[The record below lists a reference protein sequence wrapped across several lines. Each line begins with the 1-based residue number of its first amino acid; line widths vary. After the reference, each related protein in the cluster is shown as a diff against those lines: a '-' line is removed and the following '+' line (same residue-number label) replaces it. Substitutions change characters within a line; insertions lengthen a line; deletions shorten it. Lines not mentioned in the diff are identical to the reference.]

1 MEQYGKKGPFTNP
14 IKNNYI
20 LEKFYEENFQK
31 KDADKLENFKVSK
44 VNLATNEVVENLDAA
59 LVDDYVSEVLNRKV
73 SIISDN
79 TITLDKNQECLNLI
93 FYCQTNYF
101 DMSNPQKGICSGK
114 NEEIISNLS
123 SVNPNGKTIV
133 VFGGDL
139 LGEEWQIK
147 YLKNAKI
154 ENNKALYFGLNK
166 RKARLIRDI
175 KKFFA
180 YSDKLNLDIDLYLMR
195 GFQEHFIIKELNRD
209 VMEEVMIEL
218 SDKYTRD
225 NKSRM
230 HYLNDGVSLALNVV
244 KKNKNKSTYN
254 ATIGFQTNMKNKT
267 LTARGEANASYSY
280 NGSVPSNVCF
290 VCNGNFAGKLGDRT
304 YHVSGQSQYIRTPK
318 GKKPQL
324 APKGYNVFTLYIE
337 DNNEITVQEG
347 GANIFPEGLAIQN
360 EIHKEGKKKKYLLE
374 ACDSLIKGQ
383 LNKLKLSKEA
393 GEE

>member
-31 KDADKLENFKVSK
+31 KDAELLENFKVSK
-44 VNLATNEVVENLDAA
+44 VNLATNEVVENLDPA
-59 LVDDYVSEVLNRKV
+59 LVDDYVSEVLNRKAN
-73 SIISDN
+73 IISDN
-79 TITLDKNQECLNLI
+79 TITLNKNEECLNLV
-93 FYCQTNYF
+93 FYCSTNYF

-114 NEEIISNLS
+114 NEEILSNLA
-123 SVNPNGKTIV
+123 SVNKNGKTIV

-175 KKFFA
+175 KKFFT
-180 YSDKLNLDIDLYLMR
+180 YSDRLGLDIDLYLMR
-195 GFQEHFIIKELNRD
+195 GYQEHFIVKELNRD
-209 VMEEVMIEL
+209 VMEEVLLEL
-218 SDKYTRD
+218 SDKYVKD
-225 NKSRM
+225 NKSRL
-230 HYLNDGVSLALNVV
+230 HLLNGGVSLALNVV
-244 KKNKNKSTYN
+244 KKNANKSSYN
-254 ATIGFQTNMKNKT
+254 ATVGFQTNMKNKT
-267 LTARGEANASYSY
+267 LTAKGEASASYSY
-280 NGSVPSNVCF
+280 NGSIPSNVCF

-304 YHVSGQSQYIRTPK
+304 YHVSGQSQYMRTPK

-324 APKGYNVFTLYIE
+324 APKGYNVFTLYVE

-347 GANIFPEGLAIQN
+347 GANIFPKGLEIQN
-360 EIHKEGKKKKYLLE
+360 EIYKENKKRKYLLE
-374 ACDSLIKGQ
+374 ACDGLIKTQ
-383 LNKLKLSKEA
+383 LNKIKLSREV

>member
-20 LEKFYEENFQK
+20 LDKFYEENFQK
-31 KDADKLENFKVSK
+31 KDATLLENFKVSK
-44 VNLATNEVVENLDAA
+44 VNLATNEVVENLDPA
-59 LVDDYVSEVLNRKV
+59 LVDDYVSEVLDRKV
-73 SIISDN
+73 SIVSND
-79 TITLDKNQECLNLI
+79 TITLDKDDECLNLI

-114 NEEIISNLS
+114 NEEIINKLS
-123 SVNPNGKTIV
+123 SVNPLGKTIV

-147 YLKNAKI
+147 YLKNARI

-175 KKFFA
+175 KKFFN
-180 YSDKLNLDIDLYLMR
+180 YSDKLGLDIDLYLMR
-195 GFQEHFIIKELNRD
+195 GYQEHFIIKELNRD
-209 VMEEVMIEL
+209 VMEEVTQEL

-225 NKSRM
+225 NKSRI
-230 HYLNDGVSLALNVV
+230 HYLNGGVSLALNLI
-244 KKNKNKSTYN
+244 KKNQNKTTFN

-267 LTARGEANASYSY
+267 LTAKGEASASYSY

-304 YHVSGQSQYIRTPK
+304 YHVSGQSQYIRTSK

-324 APKGYNVFTLYIE
+324 APKGYNVFTVYVE
-337 DNNEITVQEG
+337 DNNELTVQEG
-347 GANIFPEGLAIQN
+347 GANIFPQGLELQN
-360 EIHKEGKKKKYLLE
+360 ELHKENLKKKYLLE
-374 ACDSLIKGQ
+374 ACDELIKTQ
-383 LNKLKLSKEA
+383 LKKIKLTKEI

>member
-1 MEQYGKKGPFTNP
+1 MEEYGKKGPFTNP

-20 LEKFYEENFQK
+20 LDKFYEENFQK
-31 KDADKLENFKVSK
+31 KDAELLKSFKVSK

-73 SIISDN
+73 SIVADN
-79 TITLDKNQECLNLI
+79 TILLEKEHECLNLI
-93 FYCQTNYF
+93 FYCQANYF

-114 NEEIISNLS
+114 NEEILNNLGQ
-123 SVNPNGKTIV
+123 VNPNGKTIV

-147 YLKNAKI
+147 YLKNARI

-175 KKFFA
+175 KKFFS
-180 YSDKLNLDIDLYLMR
+180 YSDKLGLDIDLYLMR
-195 GFQEHFIIKELNRD
+195 GYQEHFIIKELNRD
-209 VMEEVMIEL
+209 VMEEVVQEL
-218 SDKYTRD
+218 CDKYTR
-225 NKSRM
+225 NGKSRI
-230 HYLNDGVSLALNVV
+230 HYLNDGVSMAVNVV
-244 KKNKNKSTYN
+244 KKNKNKTSFN

-267 LTARGEANASYSY
+267 LTAKGEASASYSY
-280 NGSVPSNVCF
+280 NGSLPSNVCF

-324 APKGYNVFTLYIE
+324 APKGYNVFTIYVE
-337 DNNEITVQEG
+337 DDNELTVQEG
-347 GANIFPEGLAIQN
+347 GANIYPNGLEIQN
-360 EIHKEGKKKKYLLE
+360 EIHKEGLKKKYLLE
-374 ACDSLIKGQ
+374 ACDSLIKTQ
-383 LNKLKLSKEA
+383 LNNIKLTKEI
-393 GEE
+393 EEE